1 MTCILPA
8 GNTAALTYAA
18 EALKQQG
25 IYIADHPSN
34 AVTHLLLP
42 VPTFRPDG
50 SIPGIDDFPKL
61 LAQLPQNVVVIGGNL
76 THPMLQNHQVV
87 DLLQNETYLAAN
99 AAITAHCAI
108 KQALIR
114 LPVTLDG
121 QNILVLGWGRI
132 GKSLARLLQ
141 DLGANVTVAARKAA
155 DRAILQALGYHA
167 VSTEKLST
175 ASYRVI
181 FNTVPMM
188 LLPECP
194 GNALKIELASKPGIG
209 GSDVVSA
216 KGLPN
221 LDAPESSGRLIAKT
235 VFSMLRSKEVSI

>member
-1 MTCILPA
+1 MACILPA
-8 GNTAALTYAA
+8 GNTAALTYAT
-18 EALKQQG
+18 EVLKQQG
-25 IYIADHPSN
+25 ICIAAHPGD

-42 VPTFRPDG
+42 IPSFRPDE
-50 SIPGIDDFPKL
+50 SIPGIEDFPKL
-61 LAQLPQNVVVIGGNL
+61 LEQLPPNVVVIGGNL
-76 THPMLQNHQVV
+76 THPALQNHQVL

-121 QNILVLGWGRI
+121 QKVLVIGWGRI
-132 GKSLARLLQ
+132 GKSLARLLL
-141 DLGANVTVAARKAA
+141 DLGADVTVAARKTA

-167 VSTEKLST
+167 VPTEKLCT
-175 ASYRVI
+175 APYRVI
-181 FNTVPMM
+181 FNTVPIM

-194 GNALKIELASKPGIG
+194 GNARKIELASKPGIG
-209 GSDVVSA
+209 GNDVISA

-221 LDAPESSGRLIAKT
+221 LDAPESSGNLIAKT
-235 VFSMLRSKEVSI
+235 VLSILRSKEGSL